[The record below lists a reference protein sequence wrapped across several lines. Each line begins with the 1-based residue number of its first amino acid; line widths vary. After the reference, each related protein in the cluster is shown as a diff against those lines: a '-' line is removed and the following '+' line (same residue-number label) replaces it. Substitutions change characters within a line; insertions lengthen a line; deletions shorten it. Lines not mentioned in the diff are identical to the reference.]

1 MRNNALN
8 APLDDKELEQLY
20 DFLDNAGPGV
30 MGLEEVDGFFCA
42 LICDAKMMPPSE
54 YLPEILGEEFA
65 FGEQEDAMRVVSLLM
80 RHWNTI
86 SRTLQ
91 KTLGTK
97 TLTVDDVY
105 LPFMCEDENGV
116 TQGNDWAKGFMR
128 GVKQGA
134 ADWHALMESEDHG
147 GAIIPMMILD
157 HEHDPDSTM
166 RPNPITP
173 ENRRDLHA
181 AMVAGLINIYRYF
194 EPFRRVEARGFRD
207 ASTSR
212 RMAPKIGR
220 NDPCPCGSGKKYK
233 HCCINEVFE
242 PTIH

>member
-8 APLDDKELEQLY
+8 TPLDDKELEQLS
-20 DFLDNAGPGV
+20 DFLDNSSPGV
-30 MGLEEVDGFFCA
+30 MNLEEVDGFFCA
-42 LICDAKMMPPSE
+42 LICATKMTAPSE
-54 YLPEILGEEFA
+54 YLPEILGDEFA
-65 FGEQEDAMRVVSLLM
+65 FGEQKDAMQVLSLLM

-91 KTLGTK
+91 KTIKTK
-97 TLTVDDVY
+97 TSGVGDVY
-105 LPFMCEDENGV
+105 LPFLREDENGV

-128 GVKQGA
+128 GVAQGT
-134 ADWHALMESEDHG
+134 ADWHALMENEEHG

-157 HEHDPDSTM
+157 HEHDPDPTM

-173 ENRRDLHA
+173 ENREQLLA
-181 AMVAGLINIYRYF
+181 GMVAGLIKIYRYF
-194 EPFRRVEARGFRD
+194 EPARRAEARDFR
-207 ASTSR
+207 APSTSR
-212 RMAPKIGR
+212 RMVPKIGR